1 MRSLKQASLA
11 LLLLALLCGVAQAA
25 VPNAPLHFTAT
36 LQQDPAT
43 GTRVHMTW
51 TNDATGAVPIYF
63 AVMQASGAVQDITK
77 FSKIQKVYAVPD
89 SNGGV
94 IPDYEYNVTG
104 LKAGTYTF
112 CVTAVNAS
120 GVSAP
125 SAMQVIT
132 IAGGSSSV
140 RWTSTPPNTGRVG
153 VEFVYDGEAV
163 GAPTNDVRYSGVIMP
178 AGATIDSLTGVL
190 RYTATTTSTVQF
202 KLKASLAADPAVYA
216 LQAVTVSFT
225 HDSSNPHACGFIRG
239 TVLDQNGG
247 SVNGDVFALN
257 LGNPSG
263 AGISGQ
269 LTKTG
274 FLIAV
279 PDSADYA
286 VKVSGAG
293 FVTEWYQD
301 ATSAATATPL
311 HVQCG
316 DTVTI
321 AITVQTHSTK
331 TVSGRVLDADDQTPL
346 TNAKVYAE
354 SATSQ
359 SVYARTDATG
369 AYTLTLLEG
378 VAYTLMATDLNG
390 AHQNRYYNNVA
401 DKSLATIIT
410 LTGNLTGVDFN
421 LPKKHSYQNGAA
433 GTVKDSAGLGVY
445 AKVIAYRLELVGQ
458 TLTAL
463 KAAGTYTDTALTG
476 LFTFTNLSP
485 GTYVFYAWPLH
496 RDLVPGYY
504 KSGDY
509 AVDDWA
515 NATQVTIDSSG
526 MATGL
531 SITLRKRNGFAGG
544 GVLRGTVT
552 AKVGGFVAGGSTPLA
567 EATVYVYDA
576 NGNVS
581 DYATT
586 DASGAYLMQAVPA
599 GSVTFVADRAGYTI
613 HRSTFSMPAGG
624 APVDRSA
631 ELQPSRVTSVEGPA
645 APSAL
650 SFRMHPNP
658 AATEALATFH
668 SAASARGA
676 MTIYSVLGT
685 AVRTAVIPQGATSV
699 TLNVQGLPPGM
710 YVVMATI
717 GSQTERATL
726 RVVR

>member
-1 MRSLKQASLA
+1 MSHVKQVTLA
-11 LLLLALLCGVAQAA
+11 LFLLTLFCGIASAA
-25 VPNAPLHFTAT
+25 APNAPLHFTAT

-51 TNDATGAVPIYF
+51 TNDAAGAVPLYF
-63 AVMQASGAVQDITK
+63 AVMQASGAVQDISK
-77 FSKIQKVYAVPD
+77 FSKIQKVYAIAD

-94 IPDYEYNVTG
+94 IPDYEYNATG
-104 LKAGTYTF
+104 LKPGTYTF

-132 IAGGSSSV
+132 IAGGSSAV

-163 GAPTNDVRYSGVIMP
+163 GAPTNDVRYSGVILP
-178 AGATIDSLTGVL
+178 SGATIDSLTGVL
-190 RYTATTTSTVQF
+190 RYTANTTSTVQF
-202 KLKASLAADPAVYA
+202 KLKAALAADPTVYA
-216 LQAVTVSFT
+216 LQPFTVAFT
-225 HDSSNPHACGFIRG
+225 HDSSNPQACGYIRG

-247 SVNGDVFALN
+247 SVSGDVFAMN

-263 AGISGQ
+263 AGISGH
-269 LTKTG
+269 LTKSG

-286 VKVSGAG
+286 VKVSGTG

-301 ATSAATATPL
+301 ATSASTATPV
-311 HVQCG
+311 HVRCG
-316 DTVTI
+316 DTVSI
-321 AITVQTHSTK
+321 SITVQTLSTK
-331 TVSGRVLDADDQTPL
+331 TVSGVVLDADDQTPL

-390 AHQNRYYNNVA
+390 AHQNRYYNDVA
-401 DKSLATIIT
+401 DKSLATVIT
-410 LTGNLTGVDFN
+410 LTGNLTGVDFH
-421 LPKKHSYQNGAA
+421 LPKKHSYQNGAS
-433 GTVKDSAGLGVY
+433 GTVKDSAGAGIY
-445 AKVIAYRLELVGQ
+445 AKVLAYRLEMIGQ

-463 KAAGTYTDTALTG
+463 KAAGMYTDTVGTG
-476 LFTFTNLSP
+476 IFSFTNLTP

-526 MATGL
+526 TVTGL
-531 SITLRKRNGFAGG
+531 SITLRKRNGFTGG

-567 EATVYVYDA
+567 EATVYIYDA

-631 ELQPSRVTSVEGPA
+631 EMQPSRVTAVERPA

-650 SFRMHPNP
+650 SFRLHPNP
-658 AATEALATFH
+658 ATTEAIASFH
-668 SAASARGA
+668 AAASAHGS
-676 MTIYSVLGT
+676 MTLYSVLGA

-699 TLNVQGLPPGM
+699 TLDLQGLAPGM
-710 YVVMATI
+710 YVVVATVA
-717 GSQTERATL
+717 SQTERATL